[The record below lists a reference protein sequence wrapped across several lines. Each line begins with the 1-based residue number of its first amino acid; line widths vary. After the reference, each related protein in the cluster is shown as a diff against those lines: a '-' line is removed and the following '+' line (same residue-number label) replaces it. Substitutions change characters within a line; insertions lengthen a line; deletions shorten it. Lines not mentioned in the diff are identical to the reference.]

1 MILCMSV
8 TPPLNNVIFFFE
20 NFDGFGFSIIKAL
33 GQLMLK
39 LDCELRLISSISAAS
54 TVRPEISPLP

>member
-8 TPPLNNVIFFFE
+8 TPQLNNVIFFFE
-20 NFDGFGFSIIKAL
+20 NFDGSGFSIIKAL

-39 LDCELRLISSISAAS
+39 LDCELR
-54 TVRPEISPLP
+54 